1 MPPIDPHFEIVPGSI
16 AHTTIQH
23 GGQLPKP
30 PIMVVMFDISY
41 SMDERDATLHG
52 RTVSRYEAGVAQLKE
67 LQAKH
72 PGQIAIIAFGDE
84 ATVCPGGVPPEPNGW
99 TMLYLALE
107 KAREADTGAMKFV
120 IISDGLPQQ
129 GDLAKR
135 EAEQFS
141 VPIDVIYVGRD
152 ERGEEFMRDFAHGTG
167 GTFYTDTSTML
178 LTATISKLLTD
189 SAGSIVV
196 E

>member
-1 MPPIDPHFEIVPGSI
+1 MSIPQQYEIVPGSI
-16 AHTTIQH
+16 AHTAMQH
-23 GGQLPKP
+23 GGELPKP
-30 PIMVVMFDISY
+30 PIMVVMFDVSY
-41 SMDERDATLHG
+41 SMEELDARYQG
-52 RTVSRYEAGVAQLKE
+52 RTVSRYDAGVAQLKE

-152 ERGEEFMRDFAHGTG
+152 ERGEEFMKDFAQGTG

-178 LTATISKLLTD
+178 LTTTISKLLTD
-189 SAGSIVV
+189 SASPTIIT
-196 E
+196 

>member
-1 MPPIDPHFEIVPGSI
+1 MAGRPP
-16 AHTTIQH
+16 Q
-23 GGQLPKP
+23 
-30 PIMVVMFDISY
+30 
-41 SMDERDATLHG
+41 G
-52 RTVSRYEAGVAQLKE
+52 RTVSRYDAAVAQLKE

-84 ATVCPGGVPPEPNGW
+84 ATVCPGGMPPAPNGW

-120 IISDGLPQQ
+120 IISDGLPQHR
-129 GDLAKR
+129 DLAKR

-152 ERGEEFMRDFAHGTG
+152 ERGEEFMKDFALWHKPQCKAQIIGEMNMMCYTGLHTVVVHGG
-167 GTFYTDTSTML
+167 QWHGHRRRGHV
-178 LTATISKLLTD
+178 A
-189 SAGSIVV
+189 AHPR
-196 E
+196 

>member
-1 MPPIDPHFEIVPGSI
+1 MPPIDPQFEIVPGSI
-16 AHTTIQH
+16 AHTALQH

-72 PGQIAIIAFGDE
+72 PGQIAIIAFGD
-84 ATVCPGGVPPEPNGW
+84 GVPPEPNGW
-99 TMLYLALE
+99 IMLYLALE
-107 KAREADTGAMKFV
+107 KACEADIGAMKFV

-178 LTATISKLLTD
+178 LTTTISKLLTD
-189 SAGSIVV
+189 NAGPTVV
-196 E
+196 T